1 MTVDVRSIH
10 ALEQF
15 QHQLDRYRAMPGAP
29 IGAIE
34 REAWQTMQILEQ
46 RLNYLQRERERAL
59 AVEQQARQNLER
71 CRAMALAAAVISRD
85 SRSLDCASEEQAY
98 RQAMHRRQMI
108 DEAIEKLRRLIAL
121 VNDAV
126 NDARRDSQALLRAL
140 EQQGRAAVKYLESS
154 ALILRSYAEMGN
166 PGAPIDI
173 DLLGAGAVIDTM
185 SDAASTTAHH
195 MRQAAEDTGAAVK
208 DALLGGE

>member
-15 QHQLDRYRAMPGAP
+15 QHQLDRYRALPGAP

-34 REAWQTMQILEQ
+34 REAWQTMQVLEQ
-46 RLNYLQRERERAL
+46 RLNYLQREREHAL
-59 AVEQQARQNLER
+59 AAEQQAQRDLER
-71 CRAMALAAAVISRD
+71 CRAMARAAAAISRD

-98 RQAMHRRQMI
+98 RQAMHRRQMV
-108 DEAIEKLRRLIAL
+108 DEAIEQLRRLIAL

-140 EQQGRAAVKYLESS
+140 DQQGRAAVKHLESS

-173 DLLGAGAVIDTM
+173 DLGVGAIIDTM

-195 MRQAAEDTGAAVK
+195 MRQAAEDTGGAVK

>member
-15 QHQLDRYRAMPGAP
+15 QHQLDRYRAMPGTP
-29 IGAIE
+29 ISAIE
-34 REAWQTMQILEQ
+34 REAWQTMQVLEQ
-46 RLNYLQRERERAL
+46 RLNNLQRERERAL
-59 AVEQQARQNLER
+59 VVEQQAQRDLER
-71 CRAMALAAAVISRD
+71 CRANARAAAVISRD
-85 SRSLDCASEEQAY
+85 SRSFDCAIEEQAY
-98 RQAMHRRQMI
+98 RQAVHQRRML

-154 ALILRSYAEMGN
+154 ALILRSYADMGN
-166 PGAPIDI
+166 PGTPIDI
-173 DLLGAGAVIDTM
+173 NLGIGAMIDTM

>member
-15 QHQLDRYRAMPGAP
+15 QHQLDRYRALPGAP

-34 REAWQTMQILEQ
+34 REAWQTMQVLEQ

-59 AVEQQARQNLER
+59 AAEQQAQRDLER
-71 CRAMALAAAVISRD
+71 CRAMARAAAAISRD

-98 RQAMHRRQMI
+98 RQAMHRRQMV
-108 DEAIEKLRRLIAL
+108 DEAIEQLRRLIAL

-140 EQQGRAAVKYLESS
+140 DQQGRAAVKYLESS

-173 DLLGAGAVIDTM
+173 DLGVGAIIDTM

-195 MRQAAEDTGAAVK
+195 MRQAAEDTGGAVK